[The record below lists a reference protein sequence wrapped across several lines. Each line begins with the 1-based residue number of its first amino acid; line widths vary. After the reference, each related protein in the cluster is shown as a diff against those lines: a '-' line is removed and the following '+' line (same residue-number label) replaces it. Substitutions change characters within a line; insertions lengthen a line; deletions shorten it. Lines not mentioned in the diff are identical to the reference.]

1 MELFLNILWVVI
13 AAAALCVWRTRWTH
27 EPRDREHEPWR
38 QWTTLVC
45 ALVLLFFI
53 VSLTD
58 DLHSELVI
66 FEECSAGRRHATCM
80 ACPHHT
86 PQIHAAKN
94 IYAAGPKV
102 SGFED
107 SLVLSGSVIADGEHS
122 RTFFQSGPTSGRAPP
137 VVFR

>member
-13 AAAALCVWRTRWTH
+13 AMAALCVWRTRWAH
-27 EPRDREHEPWR
+27 EPRHREHESWR
-38 QWTTLVC
+38 QWTALVC

-66 FEECSAGRRHATCM
+66 FEECSASRRHATCM

-86 PQIHAAKN
+86 PQTHAAKN
-94 IYAAGPKV
+94 IFAAGPRA
-102 SGFED
+102 SAFEN
-107 SLVLSGSVIADGEHS
+107 SLALSGSAAADGGHF
-122 RTFFQSGPTSGRAPP
+122 RTFLQSGPTSGRAPP
-137 VVFR
+137 VVFL